1 MKIIEMSISRL
12 KPVLICL
19 VLAVIVGTFAAMS
32 LPVSQTLKGM
42 PIQNQRQGVSGVVTR
57 LQGNQ
62 MPMVNRDNSR
72 TAPSPVSTQIWIF
85 SGRIPGKGTH
95 WPISEAQKHPNL
107 VGRVQSDS
115 QGKFFVSLP
124 PGEYT
129 LFAQYGDNLYLN
141 SFTGDGSYES
151 VQVSEGQITD
161 IRLVNTEN
169 AVF

>member
-1 MKIIEMSISRL
+1 MSASRFKL
-12 KPVLICL
+12 AFVCL
-19 VLAVIVGTFAAMS
+19 FIALAVGILTAMNF
-32 LPVSQTLKGM
+32 PVSQTLKGM
-42 PIQNQRQGVSGVVTR
+42 PSPNQRQGVSGLVTR

-62 MPMVNRDNSR
+62 MPMIDKNRAR
-72 TAPSPVSTQIWIF
+72 AAPSPVSTQVWIF

-95 WPISEAQKHPNL
+95 WAVSEAQKHPNI
-107 VGRVQSDS
+107 VSRVQSDA

-141 SFTGDGSYES
+141 SFLGDGSYQS
-151 VQVSEGQITD
+151 LQVSEGKITE
-161 IRLVNTEN
+161 IRLINTEG

>member
-1 MKIIEMSISRL
+1 MSTSRL

-19 VLAVIVGTFAAMS
+19 FIALAVGILTAMS
-32 LPVSQTLKGM
+32 FPVSPTLKKM
-42 PIQNQRQGVSGVVTR
+42 PLQNQHQGVSGMVTR
-57 LQGNQ
+57 IQGNQ
-62 MPMVNRDNSR
+62 MPMVGRNNSS
-72 TAPSPVSTQIWIF
+72 TAPSSVSTQVWIF

-95 WPISEAQKHPNL
+95 WSVSEAQKHPNL
-107 VGRVQSDS
+107 VTRVQSDD

-141 SFTGDGSYES
+141 SFLGDGSYQS
-151 VQVSEGQITD
+151 VQVSEGQITEM
-161 IRLVNTEN
+161 RLVNTEG

>member
-1 MKIIEMSISRL
+1 MSASRL
-12 KPVLICL
+12 KPVFVCL
-19 VLAVIVGTFAAMS
+19 FIVLAVGIFTAMS
-32 LPVSQTLKGM
+32 FPVSPTLKGM
-42 PIQNQRQGVSGVVTR
+42 SSQNQHQGVSGVVMR

-62 MPMVNRDNSR
+62 MPMVGRNNSR
-72 TAPSPVSTQIWIF
+72 TAPSPVSTQVWIF

-95 WPISEAQKHPNL
+95 WPVSEAHNHPNL
-107 VGRVQSDS
+107 VSRVQSDN

-141 SFTGDGSYES
+141 SFVGDGSYAS
-151 VQVSEGQITD
+151 VQVKDGQITE
-161 IRLVNTEN
+161 IHLVNTEN